1 MKHTLSVGMLAL
13 IPIAVIAED
22 TKKIPKALKGTWV
35 VTKTIRSGEEYD
47 RIVGDQVTFGSGSMT
62 IISKRGRKQAA
73 KFTLNLKTKPI
84 QMDLTLE
91 KEDQPSK
98 GLLEIKGD
106 VLRVCFGE
114 PGKPRPKELKS
125 QEGSDVVLITLK
137 RVKSKK

>member
-62 IISKRGRKQAA
+62 IISKRGRTQAA
-73 KFTLNLKTKPI
+73 KFTLK
-84 QMDLTLE
+84 
-91 KEDQPSK
+91 
-98 GLLEIKGD
+98 IKGD